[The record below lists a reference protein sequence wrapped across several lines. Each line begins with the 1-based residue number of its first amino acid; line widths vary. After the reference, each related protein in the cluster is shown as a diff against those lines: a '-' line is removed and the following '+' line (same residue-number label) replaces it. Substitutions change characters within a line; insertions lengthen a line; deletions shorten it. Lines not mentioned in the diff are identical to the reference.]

1 MGWFGETMDSVKSI
15 QIRQALSQ
23 ALTLGLIVTSA
34 LIIWKGLICMTGS
47 ESPVVVVLSESMEP
61 GFARGDILFLHMS
74 EDPIRAGEIVVFNVD
89 GRDIPIV
96 HRVIKV
102 HERKDTGEVYVLT
115 KGDNNDED
123 DRALYARGQ
132 HWLQRR
138 HIMGRAVGYYFLIFI
153 IFFELLG
160 FCLMLDG

>member
-115 KGDNNDED
+115 KGDNNEED

-138 HIMGRAVGYYFLIFI
+138 HIMGRAVGYYFLIFT